1 MKYQP
6 THLADALDEHNEHR
20 VRIHDVDRDRH
31 CMFEPDRVER
41 CQVAEKRLLVCD
53 GERVITNVGP
63 PLDCVKE
70 ERVMSALPK
79 GSPIE
84 GNDVDAK

>member
-41 CQVAEKRLLVCD
+41 GQVAEKRLLVC
-53 GERVITNVGP
+53 EVECVITDIGP
-63 PLDCVKE
+63 PVDGVEE
-70 ERVMSALPK
+70 ERVKRMA
-79 GSPIE
+79 E
-84 GNDVDAK
+84 GESH